1 MNLLHAISSNP
12 PNKPTTS
19 PCPQCGGIIWHSY
32 TSIGIPLVCSGCSPP
47 QKHRIKFRKTLY
59 WDGAAYILMDYDQAM
74 KLYEETRIYE
84 ATPLASAADLDPE
97 CKIFS
102 EGTDEEFLAW
112 ERRIAKTPLED
123 RRRLRAE
130 AIAAR
135 GGDPEPVFICDAS
148 PDADTTPVVASPATS
163 PATSPVVAPRVSSP
177 PSIPTLAAAVSLGE
191 VLKKPIKPLIPEA
204 IQSLVL
210 EPKKPEEMPGK
221 QAKDVNP
228 SLLF

>member
-1 MNLLHAISSNP
+1 MNLLRAIDSNP
-12 PNKPTTS
+12 PSKPTTA

-59 WDGAAYILMDYDQAM
+59 WDGTGYVLMDYDQAM

-102 EGTDEEFLAW
+102 DGTDEEFAAW

-123 RRRLRAE
+123 RCRLRAE

-135 GGDPEPVFICDAS
+135 GGEPEPIVNYDYFSVLDDS
-148 PDADTTPVVASPATS
+148 
-163 PATSPVVAPRVSSP
+163 VVAPTTTRVVAAP
-177 PSIPTLAAAVSLGE
+177 VVPSIAAAVASAGFMIVPL
-191 VLKKPIKPLIPEA
+191 KPLIPEA
-204 IQSLVL
+204 IQPLVL